1 MFCMPPHQFRIAPSL
16 SSITL
21 RLRQLDD
28 VGIGEIALVL
38 RRKEC
43 GVRRLD
49 LSGNFGNSGVK
60 IVAEA
65 LKTNTSLKTVT
76 IGCHKSLNDVGA
88 QELLDV
94 VDPFTEPV
102 ESSSSEWDKVT
113 ASNHTLQS
121 IYILDRPGT
130 VTVSKDLIKKLQ
142 SISTLDAHRT
152 LQSKCWH
159 HIEKNIET
167 ISHLGLETKHMP
179 EVLSFVHQHGSIDHL
194 FRLVKSSNTPELFTN
209 PSPEKARLSHQ
220 MKKIDQENEKLR
232 ELLGLERE
240 KSESLNE
247 QNNHLRS
254 LTERGEDMKRY
265 CCLPIHKLVELWRNL
280 IEDLKDIFL

>member
-1 MFCMPPHQFRIAPSL
+1 MPPHQFRVAPSL

-179 EVLSFVHQHGSIDHL
+179 EVLSFVHQHGTIDHL

-209 PSPEKARLSHQ
+209 PSPEKARLSDQ

-232 ELLGLERE
+232 ELLGLERD
-240 KSESLNE
+240 KSDSLNQE
-247 QNNHLRS
+247 NNYLRNLS
-254 LTERGEDMKRY
+254 ERREDVKK
-265 CCLPIHKLVELWRNL
+265 CICLPLHKLAELWKNL
-280 IEDLKDIFL
+280 IEDLKDIFW